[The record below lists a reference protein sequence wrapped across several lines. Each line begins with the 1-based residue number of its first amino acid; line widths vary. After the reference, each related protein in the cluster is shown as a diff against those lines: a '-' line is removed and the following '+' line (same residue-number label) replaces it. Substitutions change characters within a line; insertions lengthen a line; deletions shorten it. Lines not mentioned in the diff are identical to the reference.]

1 MLFLF
6 QQTVSFAKYHFHQ
19 AQEYTSISLGENEDF
34 NHYVINN
41 PSTPKIWLLILP
53 FSCYTFPC
61 GLVTRIWC

>member
-53 FSCYTFPC
+53 FSC
-61 GLVTRIWC
+61 